1 MYKRIV
7 GALLAL
13 IFVAFGQPA
22 IAAGEVDFSDT
33 VIASVDQATLSM
45 QVTSPDE
52 FTLTLDLLIRRNHNA
67 LKRVNAGATSGVF
80 VLAAFGKFANASQAT
95 KYLTLVVVAATGIL
109 AIISQYAA
117 IREAEALLAD
127 LNRLNSSSELTKK
140 IAGSRSLLSLAAV
153 AIAGLGIAVFALV
166 AWTVLG

>member
-45 QVTSPDE
+45 QVTSPDA

-67 LKRVNAGATSGVF
+67 LKRVNAGATSNLPLKTASEAPYECQR
-80 VLAAFGKFANASQAT
+80 VLANLQSPSVDG
-95 KYLTLVVVAATGIL
+95 
-109 AIISQYAA
+109 
-117 IREAEALLAD
+117 
-127 LNRLNSSSELTKK
+127 
-140 IAGSRSLLSLAAV
+140 GSTSR
-153 AIAGLGIAVFALV
+153 
-166 AWTVLG
+166 

>member
-1 MYKRIV
+1 MDVRKLSYDRIIHIVSEHRGPKTGENMDEKNLLELWNTKRTQVINAQV
-7 GALLAL
+7 APSLVL
-13 IFVAFGQPA
+13 I
-22 IAAGEVDFSDT
+22 
-33 VIASVDQATLSM
+33 
-45 QVTSPDE
+45 
-52 FTLTLDLLIRRNHNA
+52 
-67 LKRVNAGATSGVF
+67 GVF

>member
-1 MYKRIV
+1 MDVRKPSYDRIIHIVSEHRGPKTGENMDEKNLLELWNTKRTQVINAQV
-7 GALLAL
+7 APSLVL
-13 IFVAFGQPA
+13 I
-22 IAAGEVDFSDT
+22 
-33 VIASVDQATLSM
+33 
-45 QVTSPDE
+45 
-52 FTLTLDLLIRRNHNA
+52 
-67 LKRVNAGATSGVF
+67 GVF

-140 IAGSRSLLSLAAV
+140 IAGSHSLLSLAAV

>member
-1 MYKRIV
+1 VDMRKPSYDRIIHIVSEHRGPKTGENMDEKNLLELWNTKRTQVINAQV
-7 GALLAL
+7 APSLVL
-13 IFVAFGQPA
+13 I
-22 IAAGEVDFSDT
+22 
-33 VIASVDQATLSM
+33 
-45 QVTSPDE
+45 
-52 FTLTLDLLIRRNHNA
+52 
-67 LKRVNAGATSGVF
+67 GVF

>member
-1 MYKRIV
+1 MRKPSYDRIIHIVSEHRGPKTGENMDEKNLLELWNTKRTQVINAQV
-7 GALLAL
+7 APSLVL
-13 IFVAFGQPA
+13 I
-22 IAAGEVDFSDT
+22 
-33 VIASVDQATLSM
+33 
-45 QVTSPDE
+45 
-52 FTLTLDLLIRRNHNA
+52 
-67 LKRVNAGATSGVF
+67 GVF

>member
-1 MYKRIV
+1 VDVRKPSYDRIIHIVSEHRGPKTGENMDEKNLLELWNTKRTQVINAQV
-7 GALLAL
+7 APSLVL
-13 IFVAFGQPA
+13 I
-22 IAAGEVDFSDT
+22 
-33 VIASVDQATLSM
+33 
-45 QVTSPDE
+45 
-52 FTLTLDLLIRRNHNA
+52 
-67 LKRVNAGATSGVF
+67 GVF

>member
-1 MYKRIV
+1 MDVRKPSYDRIIHIVSEHRGPKTGENMDEKNLLELWNTKRTQVINAQV
-7 GALLAL
+7 APSLVL
-13 IFVAFGQPA
+13 I
-22 IAAGEVDFSDT
+22 
-33 VIASVDQATLSM
+33 
-45 QVTSPDE
+45 
-52 FTLTLDLLIRRNHNA
+52 
-67 LKRVNAGATSGVF
+67 GVF